1 MGRGGITPPQRSG
14 GGGQPAQTESAE
26 ANERVYDKAD
36 FLKQF
41 ILRNYLF
48 GSTEEE
54 LNNGMLQGMF
64 QALGD
69 KYSAYLDQDQ
79 FKALQEDNAGA
90 FGGIGV
96 TVSPNEEDNLIT
108 VVAPIRD
115 TPGDRAGLRTNDKI
129 IKVNGEEF
137 FADTMDA
144 AIKVMRGEPGTDVTI
159 TVRRLSTDAPPE
171 EFDLTITREMINI
184 ISAEGSM
191 LEDGLGYVTIS
202 SFDEN
207 TEEYF
212 KKAME
217 TVESQ
222 GAKGVVLDL
231 RNNPGGLL
239 DVVSAIADD
248 LLPEGVIVTTRG
260 IQGDETVEKSGSS
273 HNPIPMVVLVN
284 NGSAS
289 ASEILAGA
297 IQDYDRAPIIGVTT
311 FGKGIV
317 QRIIPLDDGSGFK
330 LTVSEYFTPKDRKIH
345 EIGVVPDIEVDL
357 PEDQHTFGPEVLEQ
371 DLQLQKAIETLKEQ
385 LNR

>member
-1 MGRGGITPPQRSG
+1 MTPPPRSG
-14 GGGQPAQTESAE
+14 GGGKVAQTESAE
-26 ANERVYDKAD
+26 ANEKVYDKAD

-41 ILRNYLF
+41 ILSNYLF

-69 KYSAYLDQDQ
+69 KYSAYLDPDQ
-79 FKALQEDNAGA
+79 FRALQEDNAGA

-191 LEDGLGYVTIS
+191 LEEGVGYVLIS

-207 TEEYF
+207 TENYF

-239 DVVSAIADD
+239 DVVASIADD

-260 IQGDETVEKSGSS
+260 VQGDETVEKSGSS
-273 HNPIPMVVLVN
+273 YNPIPLVVLVN

-330 LTVSEYFTPKDRKIH
+330 LTVSEYFTPNDRKIH
-345 EIGVVPDIEVDL
+345 EIGVVPDIEVEL
-357 PEDQHTFGPEVLEQ
+357 PEDQHTFGPEVLDQ
-371 DLQLQKAIETLKEQ
+371 DVQLQKAIETLKDR
-385 LNR
+385 LNP